1 MTFFLLLAACIP
13 PNSFRESGAA
23 DRLYTL
29 GFGDTLWGVATA
41 YNVAGGYEAIAR
53 TNGIR
58 DPNYVLAGDKLR
70 LHTTDTSLP
79 EVPRLTRAPELP
91 ACAVQAVPA
100 RASSL
105 SGCSEA
111 RCIDTGRGG
120 SVCACANE
128 TSPSFLVSRPGAAP
142 QRLPISAATPWWYLS
157 ERAPEPEGS
166 ARTLVG
172 LRAQLDADSAL
183 ETVVS
188 WRTQLGDLGMSHGTA
203 LIVDDDGSPGAQFR
217 ADNFGIGSLL
227 QSGARCDVLATEWE
241 LADEPGHRSSGW
253 YLSGRRFH
261 AEGGELVTDRSTSL
275 VMRRLYTNFQPGT
288 GAIAN
293 VRVGAPALDLS
304 SPKAHSRSTEPS
316 VELATTH
323 VQRGT
328 LRGARRAD
336 GKLVLTIDGAEQIVD
351 PEGNGI
357 QRLGDLS
364 SGVLYPSDYL
374 PADDATVRGRAVEV
388 RSYWAMWGEHG
399 SVAWLK

>member
-1 MTFFLLLAACIP
+1 MLTLLLLAACVP
-13 PNSFRESGAA
+13 PTQYRESSAS

-58 DPNYVLAGDKLR
+58 DPNFVLAGDKLR
-70 LHTTDTSLP
+70 LHTADTTLP
-79 EVPRLTRAPELP
+79 EVPRLTRAPSLS
-91 ACAVQAVPA
+91 ACNVQAIPA
-100 RASSL
+100 RATSL

-120 SVCACANE
+120 SACACADAS
-128 TSPSFLVSRPGAAP
+128 SPSLLVSRSGAAP
-142 QRLPISAATPWWYLS
+142 QRLPVSAAAPWWYLG
-157 ERAPEPEGS
+157 ELAPEPEGS
-166 ARTLVG
+166 ARSLVG
-172 LRAQLDADSAL
+172 LRAQLDADAAL

-188 WRTQLGDLGMSHGTA
+188 WRTHLGDLGMSHGAA
-203 LIVDDDGSPGAQFR
+203 LVVDDNGAPGAQFR

-227 QSGARCDVLATEWE
+227 QAGSRCDVLATEWE
-241 LADEPGHRSSGW
+241 LADEPGHSSSGW

-261 AEGGELVTDRSTSL
+261 VEGGELVTDRSASL
-275 VMRRLYTNFQPGT
+275 VLRRLFTNFQPGT

-304 SPKAHSRSTEPS
+304 SAKAHARTTEPS
-316 VELATTH
+316 VEMATTH

-328 LRGARRAD
+328 LRAARRAE
-336 GKLVLTIDGAEQIVD
+336 GKLVINIDGAEQVVD

-357 QRLGDLS
+357 VRLGDLA

-374 PADDATVRGRAVEV
+374 PGDDTTLRGRAVEV
-388 RSYWAMWGEHG
+388 RTYWAMWGEHG
-399 SVAWLK
+399 SVAWVK